1 MQKLDPKKLFNIFN
15 ASDEAIYE
23 EHNIQHLFQ
32 NPYVLMGMVVRG
44 LENYSIIDGMYMI
57 RYKEEYESVR
67 ETVREQFYDRL
78 YGYLLKIDFHKFEN
92 IYNITEEYD
101 KMGVFQAL
109 DHLLYYYQ
117 DKEMYERCACI
128 KSFEDLLR
136 STATYPVYDYNVES
150 LLEELKLK
158 PLQD

>member
-1 MQKLDPKKLFNIFN
+1 MQRLDPKKLFNIFN
-15 ASDEAIYE
+15 ASDEAVYE

-44 LENYSIIDGMYMI
+44 LENYSIIDGMYMM

-92 IYNITEEYD
+92 IYNITEECD
-101 KMGVFQAL
+101 KMGVFYAL
-109 DHLLYYYQ
+109 NHLLYYYQ
-117 DKEMYERCACI
+117 EKEQYERCAVI
-128 KSFEDLLR
+128 KSIEDVLIFTPGYIAYED
-136 STATYPVYDYNVES
+136 SVES

>member
-15 ASDEAIYE
+15 ASDETIYE
-23 EHNIQHLFQ
+23 EHNIQHLLQ

-44 LENYSIIDGMYMI
+44 LENYSIIDGMYMM

-67 ETVREQFYDRL
+67 ETVKEQFYDRL
-78 YGYLLKIDFHKFEN
+78 YNYLLKIDFHKFES
-92 IYNITEEYD
+92 IYVITESYD
-101 KMGVFQAL
+101 SMGVLYAL

-117 DKEMYERCACI
+117 EKELYERCAVI
-128 KSFEDLLR
+128 KSLEDLLR
-136 STATYPVYDYNVES
+136 DTLTPPSYDYNVES

-158 PLQD
+158 PTQD